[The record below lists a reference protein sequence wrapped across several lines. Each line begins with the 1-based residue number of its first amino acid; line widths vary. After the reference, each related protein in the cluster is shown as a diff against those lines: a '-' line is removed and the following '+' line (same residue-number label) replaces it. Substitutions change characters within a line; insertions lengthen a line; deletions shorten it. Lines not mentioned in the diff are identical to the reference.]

1 MARGYSTARS
11 EQSDAMRKEATR
23 LIDAAQKIEAKERED
38 AAAKAIAD
46 AKAKAEALVA
56 SGKIPTVDEVTAA
69 QRAANAFWEENKPA
83 IKTGLYNA
91 NAWAS
96 EKALAKKYQAMVERV
111 REMEEERKA
120 PEKLKELAD
129 AALRDKAEKQAIKIT
144 KKGNDSG
151 DKATNEGPKAQ
162 KLALKVEKIATKA
175 SIAADKYFGAKDKKG
190 VNAQKN
196 KEKMKELVAKQVNA
210 IPLEVRIAIQQLSRH
225 NLGQDLMDAGV
236 NALKYNKSSGKIV
249 GGEDH
254 ENGRNGDGAFE
265 YSSWGALRNEARR
278 EGVDQRVGNV
288 THKGVTYKWKTEDS
302 SYKIG
307 WDPKQFATH
316 GRITISAGGK
326 TIFEGEEL
334 GIEGG

>member
-1 MARGYSTARS
+1 
-11 EQSDAMRKEATR
+11 MRKEAGR
-23 LIDAAQKIEAKERED
+23 LIDAAAKIEAKERAD
-38 AAAKAIAD
+38 AAAKATAD
-46 AKAKAEALVA
+46 AKAKAEAAVA
-56 SGKIPTVDEVTAA
+56 SGKIPTKQELEA
-69 QRAANAFWEENKPA
+69 QAKALNDF
-83 IKTGLYNA
+83 YNA
-91 NAWAS
+91 NRGDIQRGMNGIGGS
-96 EKALAKKYQAMVERV
+96 REKAIYAQYKALNTKSF
-111 REMEEERKA
+111 EMQEAAKA
-120 PEKLKELAD
+120 PEKLKELAE
-129 AALRDKAEKQAIKIT
+129 AASRDKAEKQAIKIT
-144 KKGNDSG
+144 KKGNDRG
-151 DKATNEGPKAQ
+151 DQTTNEGPKAQ

-175 SIAADKYFGAKDKKG
+175 STAADKYFGAKDKKG

-249 GGEDH
+249 GGEDY
-254 ENGRNGDGAFE
+254 ENGRGGDGAFE
-265 YSSWGALRNEARR
+265 YSSWGALRSEARR
-278 EGVDQRVGNV
+278 EGVDERVGNV